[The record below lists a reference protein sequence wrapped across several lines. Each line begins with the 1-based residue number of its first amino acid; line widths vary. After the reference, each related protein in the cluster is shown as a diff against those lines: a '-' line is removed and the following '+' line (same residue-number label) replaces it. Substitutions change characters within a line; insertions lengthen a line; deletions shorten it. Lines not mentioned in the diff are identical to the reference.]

1 MKFTLHFLFFEKNDR
16 LKSQD
21 TFLKALEMLDK
32 IQKEGNPKS
41 YLLSVAIRIWKKR
54 NRKINR
60 RNSIA
65 AGKYEIVYGVYPNW
79 NKYGAEELGQMAEE
93 IIRAGK

>member
-21 TFLKALEMLDK
+21 TF
-32 IQKEGNPKS
+32 PKS

-60 RNSIA
+60 TNSIA

-79 NKYGAEELGQMAEE
+79 NKYGAEELGQMAAE

>member
-1 MKFTLHFLFFEKNDR
+1 MKFTLHFLFFEKMNR

-21 TFLKALEMLDK
+21 TF
-32 IQKEGNPKS
+32 PKS

-60 RNSIA
+60 TNSIA

-79 NKYGAEELGQMAEE
+79 NKYGAEELGQMAAE

>member
-32 IQKEGNPKS
+32 IQKKEIQKVICYPLRFGSGKTEPENKPHKQHCS
-41 YLLSVAIRIWKKR
+41 R
-54 NRKINR
+54 
-60 RNSIA
+60 
-65 AGKYEIVYGVYPNW
+65 KYEIVYGVYPNW
-79 NKYGAEELGQMAEE
+79 NKYGAEELRQMAAE

>member
-1 MKFTLHFLFFEKNDR
+1 M
-16 LKSQD
+16 KSQD

-60 RNSIA
+60 TNSIA

-79 NKYGAEELGQMAEE
+79 NKYGPEELWQMAADASAAHPES
-93 IIRAGK
+93 

>member
-1 MKFTLHFLFFEKNDR
+1 MPTGSLFYFFEKNDR

>member
-60 RNSIA
+60 TNSIA

-79 NKYGAEELGQMAEE
+79 NKYGAEEL
-93 IIRAGK
+93 R

>member
-54 NRKINR
+54 NRKISR
-60 RNSIA
+60 TNSIA

-79 NKYGAEELGQMAEE
+79 NKYGAEEL
-93 IIRAGK
+93 R

>member
-1 MKFTLHFLFFEKNDR
+1 MIPVEISGHFPESLGNAG
-16 LKSQD
+16 QD
-21 TFLKALEMLDK
+21 TKRR
-32 IQKEGNPKS
+32 KS
-41 YLLSVAIRIWKKR
+41 KKLFAIRCDSDLEKR

-79 NKYGAEELGQMAEE
+79 NKYGAEELGQMAAE

>member
-60 RNSIA
+60 TNSIA

-79 NKYGAEELGQMAEE
+79 NKYGAEELSQMAAE

>member
-1 MKFTLHFLFFEKNDR
+1 

-65 AGKYEIVYGVYPNW
+65 AGKYEIVYGV
-79 NKYGAEELGQMAEE
+79 
-93 IIRAGK
+93 

>member
-41 YLLSVAIRIWKKR
+41 YLLSIAIRIWKKR

-60 RNSIA
+60 TNSIA

-79 NKYGAEELGQMAEE
+79 NKYGAEELRQMAAE